1 MVAAA
6 ESIATR
12 GPCCVRRV
20 HAVARA
26 ATWRGPPRVARISM
40 TDGARYLAHIGRH
53 RAPCIAAH
61 LQKAALLTL
70 RDGLAVAMT
79 RMGSGDV
86 ETVRALVCTIL
97 HWKELPA
104 LHAPLRV
111 PREFRPVAGPR
122 PLWAVGEPARRRRAM
137 RGGGERDSRHD
148 RAPGQRPSAPQA
160 ETVVRLAVVT
170 MLGLIVN
177 VVTGGFG
184 MNQLAEA
191 DDPPPVRGRLRSLL
205 ALWSR
210 RREAAA
216 HERVMSEQSRTRCA
230 AGPRRRHATRGRVA
244 VCPSQ

>member
-1 MVAAA
+1 V
-6 ESIATR
+6 SSGR
-12 GPCCVRRV
+12 SL
-20 HAVARA
+20 ARDLY
-26 ATWRGPPRVARISM
+26 G
-40 TDGARYLAHIGRH
+40 
-53 RAPCIAAH
+53 
-61 LQKAALLTL
+61 L
-70 RDGLAVAMT
+70 R
-79 RMGSGDV
+79 
-86 ETVRALVCTIL
+86 
-97 HWKELPA
+97 
-104 LHAPLRV
+104 
-111 PREFRPVAGPR
+111 
-122 PLWAVGEPARRRRAM
+122 ARRPGADVQCEEV
-137 RGGGERDSRHD
+137 GNEILDTTEHLDSD
-148 RAPGQRPSAPQA
+148 RVLHQA

-216 HERVMSEQSRTRCA
+216 HELVMSEQSRTRCA